1 MQESIKQ
8 IIAWQAAGL
17 KVAVAT
23 VTRVVGSAPRPVGAR
38 LLVTSDGAFAG
49 SVSGGCV
56 EGAVIEEASQVLA
69 DGRPRKLHFGISDEM
84 SWEVGL
90 ACGGAIDVLIQKAE
104 PRIWQHLADLNSDG
118 QACVLL
124 TVIGEGEDLGR
135 QAVVLADKSGDS
147 WIEPEAMQAARRVLQ
162 GHGSGVE
169 VLADTY
175 LIELLATLPHLI
187 IFGGVHAA
195 VPLTQMARTMNFRC
209 SVADPRARF
218 ANRDRFPEA
227 DQLLVA
233 WPEEALAQLGADG
246 RSAIVILTHDPK
258 IDEPALRAA
267 LASDAFYIGAIGSRK
282 THAERLERMRQAVVP
297 AEQLARIHGPIG
309 LDLGGRSPE
318 EMALSILAEL
328 VAVRHGRSGGFL
340 R

>member
-17 KVAVAT
+17 EVAVAT

-104 PRIWQHLADLNSDG
+104 PRIWRHLADLYSDG
-118 QACVLL
+118 QDCALL
-124 TVIGEGEDLGR
+124 TVIGEGGDLGR
-135 QAVVLADKSGDS
+135 QAVIRADENGDS
-147 WIEPEAMQAARRVLQ
+147 WMKPEAIQAARRALQ

-169 VLADTY
+169 VLADTH
-175 LIELLATLPHLI
+175 LIELIAALPHLI

-195 VPLTQMARTMNFRC
+195 IPLIQMARTMNFRC

-218 ANRDRFPEA
+218 ANRERFPEA
-227 DQLLVA
+227 DRLLVA

-246 RSAIVILTHDPK
+246 RSAIVVLTHDPK

-282 THAERLERMRQAVVP
+282 THAERLERMRQAGVP
-297 AEQLARIHGPIG
+297 DEQLARIHGPIG
-309 LDLGGRSPE
+309 LDLGGRTPE
-318 EMALSILAEL
+318 EMALSILAEI
-328 VAVRHGRSGGFL
+328 VAVRHGHSGGFL